1 MLRKGCSVVLGQ
13 VFHTPDLLSSANLQV
28 DAAGSAL
35 EPSRPRWCWEGPPPG
50 PGPSP
55 ADPVSLPAN
64 CGLSSRAQQ
73 AGPGP
78 ASPGGDGRAKVKRL
92 I

>member
-35 EPSRPRWCWEGPPPG
+35 EPSRPRWCWEGPPRGLVLVQLTPFHFQQTAG
-50 PGPSP
+50 SALGPSRL
-55 ADPVSLPAN
+55 VQ
-64 CGLSSRAQQ
+64 AQQ
-73 AGPGP
+73 AQVVMEGP
-78 ASPGGDGRAKVKRL
+78 K
-92 I
+92 